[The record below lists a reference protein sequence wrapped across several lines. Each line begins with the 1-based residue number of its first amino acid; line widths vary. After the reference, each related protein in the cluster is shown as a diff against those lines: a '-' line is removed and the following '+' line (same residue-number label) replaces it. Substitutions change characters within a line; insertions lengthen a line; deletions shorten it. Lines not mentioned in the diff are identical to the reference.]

1 MRSVRQEPP
10 SAFPG
15 GSVKGSRPEIV
26 KTRWPRFVAPLPR
39 SHLGRRLAQL
49 YCGLVLYGLSDS
61 LLVVGRLGLDPWD
74 VFQQGLARHSTIRI
88 GTWAI
93 LVGIAVLALWVPL
106 RQRPGLGTLSNVV
119 VIGLVMDVTLAVM
132 PVPAALWLRVLATTG
147 GIALNGVATGCYIGA
162 GLGPGPRDGL
172 MVGLAARGHSLA
184 MVRSAIEAA
193 VVGVGW
199 ALGGNVGVGTLA
211 YAVTIGPLAHLFVP
225 VFTLYK
231 DDEGRAGESPTV
243 LRRRPS

>member
-1 MRSVRQEPP
+1 MRSVRQQPP

-15 GSVKGSRPEIV
+15 RRVGGPRRP
-26 KTRWPRFVAPLPR
+26 RLVAPLPR
-39 SHLGRRLAQL
+39 DHLGRRLAQL
-49 YCGLVLYGLSDS
+49 YCGLAIYGLSDS

-74 VFQQGLARHSTIRI
+74 VFQQGLARHSAIRI

-93 LVGIAVLALWVPL
+93 LVGIAVLLLWVPL

-119 VIGLVMDVTLAVM
+119 VIGSVMDLTLAVM

-147 GIALNGVATGCYIGA
+147 GIALNGIATGCYIGA

-172 MVGLAARGHSLA
+172 MVGLAARGHSLR
-184 MVRSAIEAA
+184 MVRTGIEAV

-211 YAVTIGPLAHLFVP
+211 YAVTIGPLAHLFIP
-225 VFTLYK
+225 LFTLH
-231 DDEGRAGESPTV
+231 EGHDCREGERGTAHG
-243 LRRRPS
+243 